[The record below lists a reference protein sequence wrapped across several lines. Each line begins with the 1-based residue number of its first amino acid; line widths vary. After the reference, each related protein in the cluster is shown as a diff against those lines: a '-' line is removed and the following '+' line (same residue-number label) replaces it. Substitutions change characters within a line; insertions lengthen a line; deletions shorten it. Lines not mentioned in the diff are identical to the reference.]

1 MGYDKGTPPYPVP
14 PKTHKH
20 DGIFLK
26 RHRDIQAVKQ
36 HGRRMSTALFNLQA
50 YDMDNAPSRV
60 GIVVGRRFGN
70 AVRRNR
76 AKRVFRELVRE
87 FYPEFVSGR
96 GVLVFPKKDVLVSSR
111 KDLIQAWH
119 TSLQRMHLLRPH

>member
-14 PKTHKH
+14 PKIHRH
-20 DGIFLK
+20 DGIFL
-26 RHRDIQAVKQ
+26 RSHRDIQTVKH

-50 YDMDNAPSRV
+50 YDMDAAPSRV

-87 FYPEFVSGR
+87 FYSEFVSGH

-111 KDLIQAWH
+111 KDLIQAWY